1 MVNNTICIVK
11 RIILV
16 MVFTMISMVPVIHP
30 AFAMTGEITS
40 GLGQRVNPVTGVGTE
55 GHPGLDVGGF
65 PEGEPVD
72 CPVNGIVIS
81 AGDIGDDYGKS
92 VVIKMDEGG
101 VFRLGHNSFVYVH
114 EGEHVSVGQKVALA
128 GSTGRST
135 GVHVH
140 AEYRPSA
147 TNLYDSYTVPYADP
161 GPLLLAAGWKLTGYE
176 GSGDGVIHRFGKSLQ
191 ELYNKV
197 VNTPLNLD
205 FEYMYKLGGSIR
217 TMLESI
223 VDSCVVAVASLI
235 TVSLPLFGVLAIID
249 LTFFIWKGP
258 AITGQLESAFWTGL
272 IQRVV
277 KYGFIAFVING
288 WKTII
293 NKVFIGTAQ
302 WTFTTFSSD
311 TAHVMSDITAP
322 DSQLQHFMSFLNPSI
337 TWLSK
342 LTVLDLIDH
351 MGLFILNMFVTYGSL
366 ILFIILIFSLII
378 VYIEFYLSA
387 VFSVFSIAFSSLQQ
401 TTFIAEGM
409 MSHLISGTIRLI
421 CIGLVFAIMRKTLET
436 YVYSPTDVFELL
448 GAFLCVIV
456 AVVIGMVLPNRVADG
471 LQISAK
477 L

>member
-1 MVNNTICIVK
+1 
-11 RIILV
+11 
-16 MVFTMISMVPVIHP
+16 MVFTMISIVPAITYP
-30 AFAMTGEITS
+30 AFAMTGEVTS
-40 GLGQRVNPVTGVGTE
+40 GLGQRVNPVTGVGIE
-55 GHPGLDVGGF
+55 GHAGLDVGGF

-72 CPVNGIVIS
+72 CPVNGVVLEAS
-81 AGDIGDDYGKS
+81 DLGDGYGES
-92 VVIKMDEGG
+92 VVIQMDEGG
-101 VFRLGHNSFVYVH
+101 VFRLGHNSELNVH
-114 EGEHVSVGQKVALA
+114 KGERVSVGQIVALA
-128 GSTGRST
+128 GSTGMST

-140 AEYRPSA
+140 AEYRPYA
-147 TNLYDSYTVPYADP
+147 TDLESSYTSGPRGTPYADP
-161 GPLLLAAGWKLTGYE
+161 ADILKAAGWKLTGYE
-176 GSGDGVIHRFGKSLQ
+176 GSGDGIIHRFGKSLQ

-235 TVSLPLFGVLAIID
+235 TVSLPLLGVLAIID

-277 KYGFIAFVING
+277 KYGFIAFIING

-342 LTVLDLIDH
+342 LTVLDLINH

-409 MSHLISGTIRLI
+409 ISHLISGTIRLI
-421 CIGLVFAIMRKTLET
+421 CIGLVFAIMRKTLEM
-436 YVYSPTDVFELL
+436 YVYSPTDIFELL